1 MRVPRRP
8 PSAVRNLLHVKYFGK
23 FPDLYGRPFLALVK
37 GSELHDTFCYLFN
50 DCYGRLNPAA
60 ASLIVNCGACKAVSN
75 ALYSLTYGHLM
86 CQGSWEDE
94 KALD

>member
-1 MRVPRRP
+1 MI
-8 PSAVRNLLHVKYFGK
+8 
-23 FPDLYGRPFLALVK
+23 PFA
-37 GSELHDTFCYLFN
+37 TFFN
-50 DCYGRLNPAA
+50 DRVRRLNAAA

-75 ALYSLTYGHLM
+75 ALYSVTYGHSM